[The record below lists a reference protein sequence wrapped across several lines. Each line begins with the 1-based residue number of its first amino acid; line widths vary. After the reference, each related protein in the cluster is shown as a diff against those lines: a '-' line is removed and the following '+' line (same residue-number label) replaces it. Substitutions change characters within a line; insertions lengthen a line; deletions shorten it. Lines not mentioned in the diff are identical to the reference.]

1 MLLILSSSYFMGF
14 IEFEFQYYDLE
25 SFNPPCPFSQKDQT
39 QAVSQ
44 ALFIRLRSEF
54 IIKPT

>member
-1 MLLILSSSYFMGF
+1 MGF